1 MGIGF
6 AAMRPES
13 GAMST
18 VMVGLAGFAAGSLL
32 MGLVAFTRQAGPI
45 AAQSSR
51 VPAATLV
58 PNDRMQT
65 PETPYADRAWP
76 YQAEPFPWPFE
87 SAAPERVPGPK
98 RPDRLSGP
106 DGWTSELAPGP

>member
-1 MGIGF
+1 MGIGS
-6 AAMRPES
+6 AAMHPQS

-18 VMVGLAGFAAGSLL
+18 AIVGLAGFAAGAFL
-32 MGLVAFTRQAGPI
+32 MGLLAFTRQQGPT
-45 AAQSSR
+45 AAESSR

-65 PETPYADRAWP
+65 PATPYADRAWP
-76 YQAEPFPWPFE
+76 YQAEQFPWPFE
-87 SAAPERVPGPK
+87 SAAPERVPGVK

-106 DGWTSELAPGP
+106 DGWTPELAPGP